1 MVLRLSYILTFFLT
15 LGLVAQAAEEWTGT
29 IHFNDGKIEP
39 REITVPAGTRL
50 VFELINDGA
59 SPAEFESR
67 ELSKEKV
74 VAGHSRATLVIKQ
87 LDAGRYEFVDDFH
100 PDAAPLLIIAQ

>member
-1 MVLRLSYILTFFLT
+1 VLKPFTV
-15 LGLVAQAAEEWTGT
+15 LGLAVLLSSAALAADEWTGK
-29 IHFNDGKIEP
+29 IVFRDGKIEP
-39 REITVPAGTRL
+39 REIIVPANTRL
-50 VFELINDGA
+50 VLELVNQGT

-74 VAGHSRATLVIKQ
+74 LAPNSTSSLVIRR

-100 PDAAPLLIIAQ
+100 PDAAPAVLIAQ